1 MKKEVNIYLDKTAIS
16 LSIVCAMHCLF
27 VPLVLLYAPTLAI
40 SVLTDELF
48 HSLLLFLVFPVSVFA
63 MFLGCK
69 KHKRYHII
77 FYGIIGLTILS
88 VSAIWGHDI
97 FGESGEIVATLI
109 GASVLSFGH
118 YKNQKLCKNCCD

>member
-1 MKKEVNIYLDKTAIS
+1 M
-16 LSIVCAMHCLF
+16 
-27 VPLVLLYAPTLAI
+27 VLLYAPTLAI
-40 SVLTDELF
+40 SVLTDEWF